1 LCRRLKE
8 QEKKVKGG
16 EKIEVMIDGTD
27 IETDIE
33 RFASYIH
40 IFNILFFCFLRNLH
54 LLFEDKTNSMN
65 IILVFTQK
73 NKILLVKDEHCFETF
88 VTLS

>member
-33 RFASYIH
+33 RFVSYIH
-40 IFNILFFCFLRNLH
+40 TVYSIFYSF
-54 LLFEDKTNSMN
+54 
-65 IILVFTQK
+65 VF
-73 NKILLVKDEHCFETF
+73 
-88 VTLS
+88 

>member
-16 EKIEVMIDGTD
+16 EKIEVMIVGTD

-33 RFASYIH
+33 RFVSYMPT
-40 IFNILFFCFLRNLH
+40 FNI
-54 LLFEDKTNSMN
+54 KN
-65 IILVFTQK
+65 ITC
-73 NKILLVKDEHCFETF
+73 EE
-88 VTLS
+88 